1 MKFIPMLFLT
11 LLFSFASY
19 AQKEEKGYKEN
30 ADEEKGG
37 FKKENLF
44 TGGSVNLSFFNGA
57 TVLGVSPYFGYS
69 VNKWIDVAVSANL
82 NYISQRDNVVLGD
95 KLRQTLYG
103 PGAFVRVF
111 PVEFIFLQG
120 HYEYNII
127 KYKFIPADNSGY
139 AEEKLSL
146 NAGSMLVGGGY
157 ATGRGDGKQIYY
169 YMSIMFDITKN
180 KNSPYVDG
188 LGRTVPLVRAGL
200 QVPLFQGKR

>member
-1 MKFIPMLFLT
+1 MKFIPTLLLT
-11 LLFSFASY
+11 LLVSFGSY
-19 AQKEEKGYKEN
+19 AQEADDEKEKT
-30 ADEEKGG
+30 GG

-44 TGGSVNLSFFNGA
+44 TGGSVNASFFNGA

-69 VNKWIDVAVSANL
+69 INKWLDVAVSANL
-82 NYISQRDNVVLGD
+82 NYISQRDNVVYGD

-103 PGAFVRVF
+103 PGAFIRVF
-111 PVEFIFLQG
+111 PVDFIFLQG

-127 KYKFIPADNSGY
+127 KYKYIPASNSGY
-139 AEEKLSL
+139 AEEKLKL

-157 ATGRGDGKQIYY
+157 SSGRGEEKQVYY
-169 YMSIMFDITKN
+169 YMSLMFDVSKD

-188 LGRTVPLVRAGL
+188 LGRTVPLVRAGI